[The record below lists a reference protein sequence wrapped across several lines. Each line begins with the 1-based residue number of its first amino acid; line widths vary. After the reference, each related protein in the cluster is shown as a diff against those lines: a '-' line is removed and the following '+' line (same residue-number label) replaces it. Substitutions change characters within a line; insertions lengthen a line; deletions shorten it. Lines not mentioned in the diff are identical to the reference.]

1 MVTAAGLP
9 LISAVKWN
17 KPELSTT
24 PESSSQNV
32 LLQSNFNC
40 YGSSSSSSA
49 IVSKTKEV
57 PAIYI
62 YIYGGT
68 LNSLKT
74 ERKRHLTVPK

>member
-32 LLQSNFNC
+32 LLQSNCNGN
-40 YGSSSSSSA
+40 GSSSASSA
-49 IVSKTKEV
+49 IVSKEKGSGSNIYMVELLTHSKLKERGIL
-57 PAIYI
+57 PFQ
-62 YIYGGT
+62 
-68 LNSLKT
+68 T
-74 ERKRHLTVPK
+74 E